1 MPLPRS
7 LGALGALV
15 LVLTACSASGSIALS
30 PAPASAA
37 VSASPRLPFVPV
49 IISSEQVVGKNR
61 FLIGLLDINPSTT
74 SIGGPDTKVLV
85 AFTDKASS
93 AAPPTIPSQPARFVW
108 AIQGER
114 GIYVVDVE
122 FPNAGDW
129 AADITATGGGVS
141 GGTVEVQFQVAQTGH
156 AIPVGAKAPDVTTPT
171 LADVG
176 GDPKKLSTDQHPD
189 PAFYTTSVD
198 QAIARHQPFV
208 LVFATPALCTSR
220 QCGPTLDG
228 VKAVAKGEPGVTFIN
243 VEPYKLQYAN
253 GQLQPVLD
261 ANSQLQATDVTHAWG
276 ILSEPW
282 VFVVD
287 RQGIVRASFEAVISP
302 AELTAAIDAAKG

>member
-1 MPLPRS
+1 MRLLRP
-7 LGALGALV
+7 LGAFVALV
-15 LVLTACSASGSIALS
+15 CLLAACSATGSVVPSMGAAS
-30 PAPASAA
+30 PAASAGPKA
-37 VSASPRLPFVPV
+37 PFVPV

-61 FLIGLLDINPSTT
+61 FLIGLLDAAGAT
-74 SIGGPDTKVLV
+74 SIGGPGTKVEV
-85 AFTDKASS
+85 AFTDRARNVP
-93 AAPPTIPSQPARFVW
+93 PPTIPSGPATFVW

-129 AADITATGGGVS
+129 AAEVTASGGGIS

-156 AIPVGAKAPDVTTPT
+156 AIPVGGKAPDVKTPT

-176 GDPKKLSTDQHPD
+176 GDPTKLSTDPHPD
-189 PAFYTTSVD
+189 PTFYTTSVD

-208 LVFATPALCTSR
+208 LVFATPAFCTSR

-243 VEPYKLQYAN
+243 VEPYKLQYAS

-261 ANSQLQATDVTHAWG
+261 ANGQLQATDVTNAWG

-287 RQGIVRASFEAVISP
+287 REGIVRASFEAVISP

>member
-1 MPLPRS
+1 MRLLRS
-7 LGALGALV
+7 LGALVALV
-15 LVLTACSASGSIALS
+15 GLLAACSATGSAS
-30 PAPASAA
+30 PSSVAPSSAAPASPKPA
-37 VSASPRLPFVPV
+37 FVPV
-49 IISSEQVVGKNR
+49 IISSEQVVGKDR
-61 FLIGLLDINPSTT
+61 FLIGLLDAAGSK
-74 SIGGPDTKVLV
+74 SLGGPDTRVEV
-85 AFTDKASS
+85 AFTDKARSS
-93 AAPPTIPSQPARFVW
+93 PSPTISSQPARFVW
-108 AIQGER
+108 AIQDER

-129 AADITATGGGVS
+129 AVDVTATGGGIS

-156 AIPVGAKAPDVTTPT
+156 AIAVGGKAPDVKTPT

-176 GDPKKLSTDQHPD
+176 GDPGKLSTDPKPD
-189 PAFYTTSVD
+189 TSFYTTSVD
-198 QAIARHQPFV
+198 QAIATHQPFV
-208 LVFATPALCTSR
+208 LVFATPAFCTSR

-243 VEPYKLQYAN
+243 VEPYKLEYAS

-261 ANSQLQATDVTHAWG
+261 ANGQLQSTDVTNAWG

-287 RQGIVRASFEAVISP
+287 GAGIVRASFEAVISP
-302 AELTAAIDAAKG
+302 DELRAAIDAAKG